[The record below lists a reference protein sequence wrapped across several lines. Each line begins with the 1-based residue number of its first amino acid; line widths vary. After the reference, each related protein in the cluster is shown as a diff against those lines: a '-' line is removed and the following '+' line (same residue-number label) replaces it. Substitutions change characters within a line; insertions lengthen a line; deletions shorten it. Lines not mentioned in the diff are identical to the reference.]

1 MIGKTISHYKIIER
15 IGVAINVQRV
25 AAANPSRMRRQ
36 VDLANEHGHTNED
49 EAPLL
54 TVDPIDQ
61 VEAQR
66 VTGWDGQQLVWVD
79 RPEGRDK
86 HLQFA
91 RERKPEDP
99 PCGSLMWEKD
109 GISYVLDGQNL
120 TLEKAEEYYRS
131 LKKAKDI

>member
-1 MIGKTISHYKIIER
+1 MAYSSSEGSTDDPVMHSIMPNT
-15 IGVAINVQRV
+15 Q
-25 AAANPSRMRRQ
+25 
-36 VDLANEHGHTNED
+36 
-49 EAPLL
+49 PL
-54 TVDPIDQ
+54 
-61 VEAQR
+61 E
-66 VTGWDGQQLVWVD
+66 WDGQQLVWVD

-86 HLQFA
+86 NLQFA